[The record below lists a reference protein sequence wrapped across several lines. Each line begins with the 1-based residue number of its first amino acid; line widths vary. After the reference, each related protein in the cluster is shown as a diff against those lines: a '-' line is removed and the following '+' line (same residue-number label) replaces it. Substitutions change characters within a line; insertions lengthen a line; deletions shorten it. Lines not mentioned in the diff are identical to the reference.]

1 MNNIVVYFII
11 AGCCSFGIGRYLDEI
26 KDFIKS
32 IEKKEKKK

>member
-11 AGCCSFGIGRYLDEI
+11 AGCSFGIGRYLDEI